1 MSEAD
6 CQTCEL
12 LRNERELLKVLIQE
26 VCKKIFGF
34 FSPLIL
40 HLQKDEMIAKLTG
53 ELLNLKV

>member
-34 FSPLIL
+34 FSYIL
-40 HLQKDEMIAKLTG
+40 DLQKDEMIAKLTG